1 MNKQKRKKRGKKS
14 VQNLLGLQGFTTYGL
29 KTTGGELVYFAIQP
43 TNISVLSHVNIEI
56 KIRHLLMVLTALPH
70 LEVACLDS
78 AQRFDDNQQFMES
91 RIRQEDNP
99 KVRYALAQDREFL
112 DSIQLE
118 MSTARQFVLALRF
131 KNEKDSQIFSRI
143 NDARKALHD
152 EGFEARRM
160 GPSEV
165 KRMLALYFEAS
176 MTGDQIPDVEGAEN
190 FDLTKLR
197 CYLMKKTVL
206 VLITFALVIAVAG
219 SGFWLVHYFIDSRE
233 QRQTYET
240 LAEKFVLESTPT
252 PESTTPAENSSPTEN
267 SSETAESVSL
277 TTAPPR
283 HDLAALAEENAD
295 CVGWLTIPDTG
306 IDYPVMHTPDDPEHY
321 LRRDFYGESASG
333 GTPFLDGRNLAEAEN
348 QNLIL
353 YGHNMMDGSM
363 FKPLISYLEPSFR
376 ETHKEIYLELSEK
389 QYRYEVFAVVETNT
403 QCSLYQYTDLS
414 DPATES
420 DFRAAIL
427 KETDLDGV
435 HQAPGYLTLST
446 CNNGDGSSRVLVIA
460 ALAGEVSQ

>member
-1 MNKQKRKKRGKKS
+1 
-14 VQNLLGLQGFTTYGL
+14 
-29 KTTGGELVYFAIQP
+29 
-43 TNISVLSHVNIEI
+43 
-56 KIRHLLMVLTALPH
+56 
-70 LEVACLDS
+70 
-78 AQRFDDNQQFMES
+78 
-91 RIRQEDNP
+91 
-99 KVRYALAQDREFL
+99 
-112 DSIQLE
+112 
-118 MSTARQFVLALRF
+118 
-131 KNEKDSQIFSRI
+131 
-143 NDARKALHD
+143 
-152 EGFEARRM
+152 
-160 GPSEV
+160 
-165 KRMLALYFEAS
+165 
-176 MTGDQIPDVEGAEN
+176 
-190 FDLTKLR
+190 
-197 CYLMKKTVL
+197 MKKTVL

-233 QRQTYET
+233 QKETYET
-240 LAEKFVLESTPT
+240 LAEEFVLESTPT

-267 SSETAESVSL
+267 SSEPAESVSL
-277 TTAPPR
+277 TTATPR
-283 HDLAALAEENAD
+283 HDLAALAAENPD
-295 CVGWLTIPDTG
+295 CVGWLTIPDTR
-306 IDYPVMHTPDDPEHY
+306 IDYPVMHKPNDPEHY

-427 KETDLDGV
+427 KETDLEGI

-446 CNNGDGSSRVLVIA
+446 CNNGGGDSRVLVIA
-460 ALAGEVSQ
+460 SLVGEVSQ